1 MYILEGDWV
10 KRIFKNFK
18 EHVFQKGMGFPFN
31 HPYPNIGT
39 LKPPITMKKIKII
52 EKTSR
57 LAKGVTEDGTLVW
70 FSKQNSSWY
79 DYQISS
85 RNVGDEFEAKINTSE
100 AGNAYVERLTADKF
114 INEIK
119 IENIMLQ
126 RDLFNKQIASL

>member
-1 MYILEGDWV
+1 
-10 KRIFKNFK
+10 
-18 EHVFQKGMGFPFN
+18 
-31 HPYPNIGT
+31 
-39 LKPPITMKKIKII
+39 MKKIKII

-79 DYQISS
+79 DYQISN